1 MIMFRRIATLLLT
14 LSVTFVGLLA
24 SPHAAACCVVRQA
37 SAHDCCKVAAKLSGP
52 DCCRGNQQLTDRV
65 VHNQHAPQPA
75 LPVALGEP
83 MLDMQHLAVEA
94 TVATPLPRG
103 LAPPGSLIA
112 QHTSLLL

>member
-1 MIMFRRIATLLLT
+1 MLRRFATLLLT

-24 SPHAAACCVVRQA
+24 SPHAAACCVLREA
-37 SAHDCCKVAAKLSGP
+37 SAHDCCKVDAKLSGP
-52 DCCRGNQQLTDRV
+52 DCCRGNQQLTNRV

-75 LPVALGEP
+75 LPAALGEP
-83 MLDMQHLAVEA
+83 MLDMQRAEAEA
-94 TVATPLPRG
+94 TVATPLPHG

>member
-1 MIMFRRIATLLLT
+1 MVRRVATLLLT

-24 SPHAAACCVVRQA
+24 NPHAAACCVVRQA
-37 SAHDCCKVAAKLSGP
+37 AAHDCCKVAAKLTGP

-83 MLDMQHLAVEA
+83 MLDLQRPAAEA
-94 TVATPLPRG
+94 AIATPLLHG